1 MLEQRLDDQNYY
13 SLTKPTKGKKETK
26 ILNDVLITDEG
37 INTDINLNNDD
48 NIIDNDNNRSNERT
62 IYGDEERITSITK
75 KPIYTSYKDACMNN
89 TITHRKESITHAGT
103 DNATKARQPPVT
115 SE

>member
-48 NIIDNDNNRSNERT
+48 NIIDNDNNRSSNGKGYAVASL
-62 IYGDEERITSITK
+62 INLGS
-75 KPIYTSYKDACMNN
+75 
-89 TITHRKESITHAGT
+89 
-103 DNATKARQPPVT
+103 VLL
-115 SE
+115 